1 MQSSKEKKMFTTRDV
16 FTGGYWREAALQLK
30 DVRVLCVAAMLIAL
44 RIALKGTKI
53 PVGQDLNITFGF
65 FVNSLGAM
73 IFGPVMAVIGAV
85 ISDTLGVLVDPSGG
99 AYFFPFVFVEIAG
112 SLIFALMLWRQ
123 KLTSTRIIL
132 SRFFVVAACNYV
144 LNPAILNWYY
154 LRLNNGKSSKFIT
167 LPRVVKNLALFP
179 AESFLLILFLSAM
192 VLPLTKLGLIPA
204 GQEKFTFTK
213 KNAVLLSVLFVL
225 SALFVGLYY
234 FVYLPNK

>member
-154 LRLNNGKSSKFIT
+154 LILNNGC
-167 LPRVVKNLALFP
+167 
-179 AESFLLILFLSAM
+179 LLYTSDA
-192 VLPLTKLGLIPA
+192 A
-204 GQEKFTFTK
+204 DE
-213 KNAVLLSVLFVL
+213 
-225 SALFVGLYY
+225 
-234 FVYLPNK
+234 

>member
-132 SRFFVVAACNYV
+132 CASSSSP
-144 LNPAILNWYY
+144 PATT
-154 LRLNNGKSSKFIT
+154 S
-167 LPRVVKNLALFP
+167 
-179 AESFLLILFLSAM
+179 
-192 VLPLTKLGLIPA
+192 
-204 GQEKFTFTK
+204 
-213 KNAVLLSVLFVL
+213 
-225 SALFVGLYY
+225 
-234 FVYLPNK
+234 